1 MFCSNKIIRSFA
13 CVAIAVMS
21 FSFASAQMSRK
32 PSPTREPKGAMDK
45 RPDSAKNSLA
55 KIATQEDFDA
65 IARTYHQG
73 TPYAMPHAMFVIDR
87 RAKNKIYFVNSQ
99 KYRFHKDFLLANYLV
114 PRGADVFKPIYI
126 EQDRRFM
133 VGTIAWQKTVDK
145 FTWELWEGDLAPPA
159 MIKAANDTINKAF
172 FQKVY
177 YKPNSIRQEDVTADI
192 SIDRVLQDELNKNQE
207 YLALNTGSAVG
218 RIHII
223 DKLDDTVEIG
233 DNEILV
239 LKELPINLPPV
250 RGIIIAK
257 PSSPLSHINIL
268 AKGWNIPNV
277 YIKDADKLLRE
288 YDTFVYRLDADL
300 TDYKL
305 VPASLDELKTSF
317 ISPDQ
322 QVPPA
327 DLKTTKLLGLKE
339 MRKKDSIAYGAKSA
353 NLGEM
358 LNSKLTSITVPD
370 GFSIPYHWYDKF
382 MKDNKLND
390 IIEELM
396 DTNEFVHNPR
406 IRRQKLE
413 EFRRSIQNGTFDPE
427 LRKEVISKWKTQLG
441 GKPVFVRSSSNSEDL
456 PNFSG
461 AGLYSSVANVIE
473 EDKLIEAVKK
483 VWSSLWNFQGYEA
496 RVRNYVSQTD
506 VYMSAL
512 VQIGIDMEKG
522 GVMITKDPFDE
533 RNRNAVYISAV
544 CGHNSKVVD
553 NVGIPEQILFNPK
566 SNSVIVMTLS
576 QQENALAFDANGD
589 LKETVDK
596 CAGAKKRVLTDLQAR
611 NLAKA
616 AISIRSAFGGKKEQD
631 IEWGILND
639 KIFVVQS
646 RPYIDKK

>member
-1 MFCSNKIIRSFA
+1 MLTSNHLIRSTAAALMLAAF
-13 CVAIAVMS
+13 CITGLG
-21 FSFASAQMSRK
+21 QMSRK

-45 RPDSAKNSLA
+45 TPDSSKNSLS
-55 KIATQEDFDA
+55 KIASQKDFDS
-65 IARTYHQG
+65 IRRVYYSG

-87 RAKNKIYFVNSQ
+87 RARNKVYFVNSQ
-99 KYRFHKDFLLANYLV
+99 RFRFHKDFLFASYLI
-114 PRGADVFKPIYI
+114 PRGADVFKPIYVD
-126 EQDRRFM
+126 QDRRFI

-145 FTWELWEGDLAPPA
+145 FTWELYEGDLGSSEI
-159 MIKAANDTINKAF
+159 IKAANDAINKGF

-177 YKPNSIRQEDVTADI
+177 YKPNSIRQEDASSSI
-192 SIDRVLQDELNKNQE
+192 GIDRVLQDELNRNQE
-207 YLALNTGSAVG
+207 YLALNTGKAVG

-233 DNEILV
+233 DNEIIV
-239 LKELPINLPPV
+239 LRDLPLNLPPV
-250 RGIIIAK
+250 RGVIVAK